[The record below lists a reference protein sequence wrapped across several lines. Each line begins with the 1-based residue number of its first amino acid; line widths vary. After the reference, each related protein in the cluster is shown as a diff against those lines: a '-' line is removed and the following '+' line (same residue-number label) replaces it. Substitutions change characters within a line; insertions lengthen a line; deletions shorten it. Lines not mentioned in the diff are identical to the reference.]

1 MKEFIEELEKNQKIN
16 YKNNLENRIDIDY
29 VIDRLEEIQN
39 EIEEDPIDYILRLI
53 NKLEKDNKYEVLIE
67 SFYNLY
73 NDTQNEAIEEV
84 KKDNKYHNVHLKGLL
99 KELENL
105 QNIINRL
112 EV

>member
-1 MKEFIEELEKNQKIN
+1 MKEFIEELKHNQNIN
-16 YKNNLENRIDIDY
+16 IKNNLENRIDINY
-29 VIDRLEEIQN
+29 VIERLEDIQN
-39 EIEEDPIDYILRLI
+39 EIKEDPIDYILGLI

-73 NDTQNEAIEEV
+73 IDTQSEAIEEI

-105 QNIINRL
+105 QDIINKL